1 MRVSGILC
9 LLLLCSAFSVSGAS
23 PAWLQGDGL
32 APLTYRSVLLSSL
45 HFFPDLLSEQT
56 WLTVTRSELAVA
68 QAHYAARPDAARQE
82 RMVFAA
88 DQVKNRGPQAAEA
101 LTPFLKEEVLK
112 RAAAAPRTLVASHAL
127 PPFQYDAAAGKLV
140 LVGGPKQFSLLTA
153 PAANTLTGLPEQTS
167 KMAIYSV
174 ADNQRSTG
182 KDEAFLDVID
192 AIRNQPGGVAAA
204 TLIALDRRVTSEG
217 IVLPKSAADAVLEAG
232 RRHEGKSMSANVVF
246 TVDSGAQGPSKRVL
260 MARLV
265 HVTITDPD
273 SRIVAS
279 YQASDFPTAQ
289 TPIVVPTTTPAA
301 PTFDIVGV
309 ALGMSAAEVDGIL
322 QAHMPV
328 GSIFRRETGRDVGPQ
343 PVAYDALKVY
353 MSEDTREIVLVYFDP
368 TTSDTVTAVRRWVAL
383 ESPVTSESVRTR
395 LIAKYGPPGQTLSG
409 GAGWTWGKAGG
420 CQGFGDAQLKL
431 ENLDRTKGI
440 ARTDQAFR
448 QALQKALDLRR
459 FGYKPGNV
467 SRCGLAV
474 TSRIEN
480 GGLLTT
486 LFDQKAVAQRF
497 YPEAPKPVA
506 RPPAKPAAPA
516 RPRTP

>member
-56 WLTVTRSELAVA
+56 WLAVTRSELAVA

-101 LTPFLKEEVLK
+101 LMPFLKEEVLK

-140 LVGGPKQFSLLTA
+140 LAGGPKQFSLLTA
-153 PAANTLTGLPEQTS
+153 PAASTLTGLPEQAS

-182 KDEAFLDVID
+182 KDEAFLDVIE
-192 AIRNQPGGVAAA
+192 AIRNQPGGVPAA

-217 IVLPKSAADAVLEAG
+217 IILPKSAADAVLEGAK
-232 RRHEGKSMSANVVF
+232 RHEGKSMSANVVF

-289 TPIVVPTTTPAA
+289 GAIMILAIA
-301 PTFDIVGV
+301 FLSIN
-309 ALGMSAAEVDGIL
+309 LLVDVLYVYLDPRI
-322 QAHMPV
+322 Q
-328 GSIFRRETGRDVGPQ
+328 RR
-343 PVAYDALKVY
+343 
-353 MSEDTREIVLVYFDP
+353 
-368 TTSDTVTAVRRWVAL
+368 
-383 ESPVTSESVRTR
+383 
-395 LIAKYGPPGQTLSG
+395 
-409 GAGWTWGKAGG
+409 
-420 CQGFGDAQLKL
+420 
-431 ENLDRTKGI
+431 
-440 ARTDQAFR
+440 
-448 QALQKALDLRR
+448 
-459 FGYKPGNV
+459 
-467 SRCGLAV
+467 
-474 TSRIEN
+474 
-480 GGLLTT
+480 
-486 LFDQKAVAQRF
+486 
-497 YPEAPKPVA
+497 
-506 RPPAKPAAPA
+506 
-516 RPRTP
+516 